1 MLKVTIENLTF
12 DCIIGIL
19 ESERIKEQK
28 VVVNLS
34 FEYFFDEVKKDFID
48 YAKVASLIENNMKA
62 GRFFLI
68 EDAILFLRK
77 ELKNRFELKN
87 LWLKITKPD
96 IMPNCIVSVEE

>member
-48 YAKVASLIENNMKA
+48 YVKVASLIENNMKA

>member
-96 IMPNCIVSVEE
+96 IIPNCIVSVEE

>member
-1 MLKVTIENLTF
+1 LLKVTIENLTF

-48 YAKVASLIENNMKA
+48 YVKVASLIENNMKA

>member
-48 YAKVASLIENNMKA
+48 YVKVASLIENNMKT

>member
-1 MLKVTIENLTF
+1 LLKVTIENLTF

>member
-12 DCIIGIL
+12 ECIIGIL
-19 ESERIKEQK
+19 ESERKDEQK
-28 VVVNLS
+28 VIINLS
-34 FEYFFDEVKKDFID
+34 FEYFFNENTKEFID
-48 YAKVASLIENNMKA
+48 YSKVAFLVENIMKEEK
-62 GRFFLI
+62 FFLI

-77 ELKNRFELKN
+77 KLKIQYELKN